1 MQRVAFVRGFM
12 VVNVTSALLALPGA
26 LFAQAP
32 AQAPAPS
39 VVPRNVDLNAATEFG
54 YGIFQQKCLNCHG
67 KPEFEKAP
75 PPAALYQYTPERI
88 YESLTTGPM
97 ASVIGNQLSDAERKA
112 VAETI
117 TSQRIG
123 AAGSSSQCPVEPPS
137 QLAPCNFVVGQC
149 NYAIDK
155 CSSASFECLNGA
167 WFQAP
172 RVGGASYDCASFQAP
187 NLPKDGD
194 SCECLGQ
201 LDCTFNDCAD
211 RGQLH
216 AICDNATWHVKESAC
231 AGPPCGPSSSC
242 ALGDICIVHVGF
254 GPTFSCVPNECA
266 RLSKPVSCDCA
277 GSACAKS
284 EGCSIDSGALV
295 CSCPTCI

>member
-1 MQRVAFVRGFM
+1 MGLATASTMRRFVSGLYLLMLPCSVACGGKSEVERDPSG
-12 VVNVTSALLALPGA
+12 GG
-26 LFAQAP
+26 AP
-32 AQAPAPS
+32 AGGGNS
-39 VVPRNVDLNAATEFG
+39 AAG
-54 YGIFQQKCLNCHG
+54 AG
-67 KPEFEKAP
+67 
-75 PPAALYQYTPERI
+75 
-88 YESLTTGPM
+88 
-97 ASVIGNQLSDAERKA
+97 
-112 VAETI
+112 
-117 TSQRIG
+117 IG